1 MKVAFKKRFS
11 LIVATFALS
20 MVLVNGARA
29 DQNSILDRL
38 KEYPD
43 HRCEFKQGKNRLT
56 LASDGQAK
64 FLIVVP
70 KGAPAPARFA
80 GQELKYYLDRI
91 TGADFDI
98 ASKRPKGQKAL
109 ILGDGPEARQLGIDV
124 NTIARDGYSII
135 TNNDTIVIAGRDD
148 LTDKSEILLDLS
160 NEGASGHF
168 RRADLKAP
176 HWDFERGSLY
186 GTYRFLE
193 QLGVRWFFSGL
204 KGEFVPNKKTLTIQS
219 FKIYDEPSYALRYPW
234 PMSDTRSHLKSRG
247 RAERINPQMEE
258 YADIGWTGRAN
269 LLWFLRM
276 RGSSEWFAFNHRPT
290 RHYWLERFNDTH
302 PEYFA
307 VKADGKRDILGN
319 AKHGRRHAAG
329 HLCYSEEGVLK
340 ETMKDIEA
348 FFSGK
353 TAQSRGIPKEKAI
366 PFAFNRGWRPNASYG
381 DTFSLLPQDG
391 WEGCFCER
399 CQSKIRKDLGE
410 WGKLS
415 GIIWPFVEKVA
426 RAAEKRFPDK
436 ALICLAYS
444 RYSVIPEDVK
454 LPDNVIVG
462 CCPRL
467 LNKTYNCVDPERRKQ
482 LMALITELDGANNTP
497 LLYWFHHLFHWN
509 RDHFGAPMLL
519 PRFMNGFIR
528 DLSDHGRM
536 MFMQMDFDSVIQ
548 EQLNRYVFM
557 QTLYDTSTDV
567 DELIHDYTRRF
578 YGPEAGPII
587 EAMINDIEKRSE
599 KMAAAG
605 PKDSWRGVSIDPI
618 WTDFFPP
625 KVVNDY
631 REQVDRAFKIAGE
644 EPYREHVRLFS
655 EYFIGFMEKG
665 LTRWKKSQTK

>member
-1 MKVAFKKRFS
+1 MNRVFRKWVS
-11 LIVATFALS
+11 LIGATFTLLTVSPAWAW
-20 MVLVNGARA
+20 G
-29 DQNSILDRL
+29 DQNSIIDRL
-38 KEYPD
+38 KQHFN
-43 HRCEFKQGKNRLT
+43 HRCEFKQGNTRLT
-56 LASDGQAK
+56 LASDGQAR

-70 KGAPAPARFA
+70 KNAPAPVRFA
-80 GQELKYYLDRI
+80 GQELKHYLDRI
-91 TGADFDI
+91 TGADFNI
-98 ASKRPKGQKAL
+98 ASKRSAGLKAI
-109 ILGDGPEARQLGIDV
+109 ILGDGPEARELGIDV
-124 NTIARDGYSII
+124 DKTPRDGYSII
-135 TNNDTIVIAGRDD
+135 AKNNIIAIAGRDD
-148 LTDKSEILLDLS
+148 PTAKSNILFDLTG
-160 NEGASGHF
+160 EGASDPIRG
-168 RRADLKAP
+168 ADLKAP

-193 QLGVRWFFSGL
+193 QLGIRWFFPGP
-204 KGEFVPNKKTLTIQS
+204 KGEVVPSEKTLTIQS
-219 FKIYDEPSYALRYPW
+219 FTIRDEPSYALRYPW
-234 PMSDTRSHLKSRG
+234 PISATRSYLKSRG
-247 RAERINPQMEE
+247 RSGRINPQMEE
-258 YADIGWTGRAN
+258 YSDIGWTGRAN
-269 LLWFLRM
+269 YLWFLRM
-276 RGSSEWFAFNHRPT
+276 RGSSEWFAFNHRPP

-307 VKADGKRDILGN
+307 VKADGKRDILAN
-319 AKHGRRHAAG
+319 AKSDRRHVG
-329 HLCYSEEGVLK
+329 HLCYSEEGVFE

-353 TAQSRGIPKEKAI
+353 TAQSRGIPKEKTTA
-366 PFAFNRGWRPNASYG
+366 FAFNRGWRPNASYG
-381 DTFSLLPQDG
+381 DTFSLLPHDG
-391 WEGCFCER
+391 WRECFCDR
-399 CQSKIRKDLGE
+399 CQAKIRKDLGE

-426 RAAEKRFPDK
+426 RATEKRFPDK

-444 RYSVIPEDVK
+444 WYSVIPDNVK
-454 LPDNVIVG
+454 LPGNVIVG
-462 CCPRL
+462 CSPRL

-482 LMALITELDGANNTP
+482 LMALVTELDGANDTP

-528 DLSDHGRM
+528 DLSKHGRM

-548 EQLNRYVFM
+548 EHLNRYVFM
-557 QTLYDTSTDV
+557 RTLYDTSTDV
-567 DELIHDYTRRF
+567 NELIHDYTRRF